1 MNQTRSLALSAA
13 AVLGAMTVGVMAL
26 GGMVL
31 GGMAAGAAAGA
42 VASSIT
48 TNRHL
53 DWQPI
58 TAVATLTL
66 ALATFWMARRTA
78 DLAQTTTAEREVAM
92 RSLQLAQE
100 QIAVG
105 QRQVDAAHEQ
115 VEKSEEH
122 IELSRMAMEAASRPI
137 LGDVPMGMY
146 YHPELP
152 KSVRFDDGTSIQID
166 DRGSSIVPEETEGF
180 AYCSIALR
188 NIGTGA
194 ALITAFGLVFP
205 NYSWSGRASQSVIP
219 PTETTRLSFTIPK
232 NREELQ
238 EGVEQLRHGRIT
250 LDVAYTDVDGGQP
263 LITRCYLHRSLGILF
278 RITEI
283 SFRHPD
289 EEPFASSG
297 PAD

>member
-1 MNQTRSLALSAA
+1 MNRTRSLALSAA
-13 AVLGAMTVGVMAL
+13 AVLGAMILGVMAL

-31 GGMAAGAAAGA
+31 GGMAAGAAAGVA
-42 VASSIT
+42 ASSLT
-48 TNRHL
+48 ANRHL

-58 TAVATLTL
+58 TAVATLAL
-66 ALATFWMARRTA
+66 AVATFWMARRTA
-78 DLAQTTTAEREVAM
+78 DLAQTTTAEREIAM

-122 IELSRMAMEAASRPI
+122 IKLSRMATQATSRPM
-137 LGDVPMGMY
+137 LGDIPMGMY
-146 YHPELP
+146 YHPEHP
-152 KSVRFDDGTSIQID
+152 KSVRFDDGTYIQLD
-166 DRGSSIVPEETEGF
+166 DRGSSIAPQESEGF

-205 NYSWSGRASQSVIP
+205 NCSWSGRASQSIIP

-232 NREELQ
+232 DREELQ
-238 EGVEQLRHGRIT
+238 EGVEQLRQGRIT
-250 LDVAYTDVDGGQP
+250 LDVTYTDVDGGQP

-297 PAD
+297 PAG